1 MDENSFRA
9 SSPTSVE
16 ETFREIRDDIFNTFG
31 EPGKTVAQTA
41 SIILEK
47 ANDKVYVLQEYN
59 QYLSDQL
66 FKIVNLTGKK
76 CSDKEKMFSL
86 FLQQS
91 LDPPRREH
99 WKNFCAKIGV
109 EICSQKVSDLLY
121 GSLLDGFLQKS
132 LQSKNKLCSKQMS
145 VEATEESYP
154 LSQDEEETTWYVAG
168 YIIFSLK
175 NLMKGKELVEAVAT
189 RQMLSCWGR
198 NADIKFDKLFFMSTP
213 ENGLIV

>member
-16 ETFREIRDDIFNTFG
+16 DTFREIPDDIFNTFG

-109 EICSQKVSDLLY
+109 EICSQKVTDLVY
-121 GSLLDGFLQKS
+121 GSLLDGFLQTYS
-132 LQSKNKLCSKQMS
+132 GQDIRDQLCSKITNS
-145 VEATEESYP
+145 
-154 LSQDEEETTWYVAG
+154 
-168 YIIFSLK
+168 
-175 NLMKGKELVEAVAT
+175 ELLQRDRDLLT
-189 RQMLSCWGR
+189 KDLNNRLLC
-198 NADIKFDKLFFMSTP
+198 DKLFHR
-213 ENGLIV
+213 IVTKWVNIRINAFIKTWMQIMRRESEGINKPRAQGVVSLLKSLH